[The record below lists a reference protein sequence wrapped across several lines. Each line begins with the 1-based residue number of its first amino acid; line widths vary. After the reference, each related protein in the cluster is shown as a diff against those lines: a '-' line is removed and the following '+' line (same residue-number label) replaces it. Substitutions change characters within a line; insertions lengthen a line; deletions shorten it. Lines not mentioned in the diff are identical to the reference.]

1 MGQES
6 QASCLSHFLDIGQQI
21 KGCRRPFRGGGFSQ
35 VDDSG
40 EESSRDTEVFER
52 VE

>member
-6 QASCLSHFLDIGQQI
+6 QTSCLSHFLGIRQQI
-21 KGCRRPFRGGGFSQ
+21 KGCRRPLLGGGFSQ

-40 EESSRDTEVFER
+40 EESNWDIEVFE
-52 VE
+52 